1 MPIRGPQ
8 SSGTDSVATH
18 QRTKSAGQTQK
29 LQTRTK
35 VVAHTGPTNGS
46 EDYDWNKQ
54 GIGQTKVFM
63 ACHERTSTRSRYSAE
78 LMKCLLLFFFQ
89 KLGMKKRIY
98 ANVSLSQNKA
108 NQWALKVVPIPW
120 MDSAHVIS
128 AFAQGVQLH
137 PGVFRHWCV
146 WIHRHVAC
154 EYWSVRIFVF
164 KFSTKGAFRVFN
176 AIMKL
181 VWCQESCYKQ
191 VLKSRRTFV
200 ELIYI

>member
-1 MPIRGPQ
+1 MPIRRPQ

-98 ANVSLSQNKA
+98 ANVSLSQYKA
-108 NQWALKVVPIPW
+108 
-120 MDSAHVIS
+120 
-128 AFAQGVQLH
+128 
-137 PGVFRHWCV
+137 
-146 WIHRHVAC
+146 
-154 EYWSVRIFVF
+154 
-164 KFSTKGAFRVFN
+164 T
-176 AIMKL
+176 
-181 VWCQESCYKQ
+181 
-191 VLKSRRTFV
+191 
-200 ELIYI
+200 

>member
-1 MPIRGPQ
+1 MPIRRPQ

-54 GIGQTKVFM
+54 GIGQTEVFV
-63 ACHERTSTRSRYSAE
+63 ACHERTSTCTRYSAE

-98 ANVSLSQNKA
+98 ANVSLSQYKA

-120 MDSAHVIS
+120 MDSAHGFRACDIGIRSTS
-128 AFAQGVQLH
+128 AATSGCLSSLMW
-137 PGVFRHWCV
+137 RY
-146 WIHRHVAC
+146 VAC
-154 EYWSVRIFVF
+154 E
-164 KFSTKGAFRVFN
+164 
-176 AIMKL
+176 
-181 VWCQESCYKQ
+181 
-191 VLKSRRTFV
+191 
-200 ELIYI
+200 

>member
-78 LMKCLLLFFFQ
+78 LMKCLFLFFFQ

-98 ANVSLSQNKA
+98 ANVSLSQYKA

-137 PGVFRHWCV
+137 PGVFRHWCDAMLRV
-146 WIHRHVAC
+146 NTGQW
-154 EYWSVRIFVF
+154 EYLFSNSVR
-164 KFSTKGAFRVFN
+164 RVRLECLMISWSWYDVKKVVTN
-176 AIMKL
+176 GSWNPEERL
-181 VWCQESCYKQ
+181 WS
-191 VLKSRRTFV
+191 
-200 ELIYI
+200 

>member
-78 LMKCLLLFFFQ
+78 LMKCLLLFFFKSWVWKNAYTQ
-89 KLGMKKRIY
+89 TSVWASTRLLK
-98 ANVSLSQNKA
+98 
-108 NQWALKVVPIPW
+108 WALKVVPIPW

-137 PGVFRHWCV
+137 PGVFRHWCDAMLRV
-146 WIHRHVAC
+146 NTGQW
-154 EYWSVRIFVF
+154 EYLFSNSVR
-164 KFSTKGAFRVFN
+164 RVRLECLMLSWSWYDVKKVVTN
-176 AIMKL
+176 GSWNPEERL
-181 VWCQESCYKQ
+181 WS
-191 VLKSRRTFV
+191 
-200 ELIYI
+200 